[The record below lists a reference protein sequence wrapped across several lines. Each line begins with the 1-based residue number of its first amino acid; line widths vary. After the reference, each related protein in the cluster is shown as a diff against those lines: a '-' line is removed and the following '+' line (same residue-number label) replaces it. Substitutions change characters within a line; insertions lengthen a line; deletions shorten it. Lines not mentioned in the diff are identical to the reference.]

1 MNATRCVTFSFILS
15 AVFGCT
21 QKEASSDQTYC
32 GTKSEL
38 AASTK
43 PLKPASL
50 VVYSGRSAKLVDP
63 IFKKFEDATKI
74 KILVR
79 SGKSDELANRIVMEG
94 NKTEADLIFLQ
105 ESGYLEALGRKSLLA
120 PLSSESVAR
129 VPKYYQGSDQ
139 HWLGVSGRARV
150 LVYSTTD
157 LSPKDLPKS
166 LEALADEKWAGK
178 VGWAPTNASFEAHVS
193 ALRYLWGEEKT
204 KTWLL
209 KMKAISPKM
218 YPKNSPQVRAV
229 GNGEIKIGWV
239 NHYYLLRQ
247 KASKP
252 DLKAANYVFPTDKDA
267 GNIMMLSGVA
277 IVKGT
282 KQSKSAQMLVD
293 FLLSD
298 EIQAHLTEKN
308 FEYPVVEGVVRGAEL
323 VGLAEK
329 VSLIPQD
336 QLTDIAGTQR
346 LLQSVGLR

>member
-1 MNATRCVTFSFILS
+1 MTNAQCVSLLCILGT
-15 AVFGCT
+15 ALGCSHQET
-21 QKEASSDQTYC
+21 SDKATP
-32 GTKSEL
+32 KSEM
-38 AASTK
+38 
-43 PLKPASL
+43 LKKSKAVESLSL

-63 IFKKFEDATKI
+63 IFKKFEEQTKI

-79 SGKSDELANRIVMEG
+79 SGKSDELANRIVMEAE
-94 NKTEADLIFLQ
+94 NTEADLIFLQ

-120 PLSSESVAR
+120 PLPSEAVAR
-129 VPKYYQGSDQ
+129 VPKHYQGSDQ

-150 LVYSTTD
+150 LVYSTAD
-157 LSPKDLPKS
+157 LTAQELPKS
-166 LEALADEKWAGK
+166 LEALADKKWAGQ

-204 KTWLL
+204 KDWLI
-209 KMKAISPKM
+209 KMKAISPKT

-247 KASKP
+247 KASQP

-282 KQSKSAQMLVD
+282 KQSKAAGMLVS

-298 EIQAHLTEKN
+298 EIQTHLTQNN
-308 FEYPVVEGVVRGAEL
+308 FEYPVVEGVERGPEL
-323 VGLAEK
+323 KGLAEK